1 MAFDSDVSVKG
12 VAANATTVVNAS
24 RARLK
29 GFIISPGANTSTVS
43 FTDGG
48 VEKFNVSV
56 TGATSDVAMNIP
68 EQGVVFKTNLAV
80 NTANT
85 TASVTVFYTGA

>member
-48 VEKFNVSV
+48 VW
-56 TGATSDVAMNIP
+56 
-68 EQGVVFKTNLAV
+68 LA
-80 NTANT
+80 
-85 TASVTVFYTGA
+85 